1 MAHSGDS
8 LLRASSHARVVDG
21 AEKTR
26 SQAKGG
32 LVFARGVARADASN
46 WRETALCEATKREI
60 EEPMSGFDVHLA
72 DARRSRTLIFFGALG
87 GALALIAGL
96 LIFGAG
102 ERPAPAMDD
111 GPQIAA
117 LDAAPAP
124 SEPGVEAA
132 ETSFDAPAA
141 AEPAAT
147 PSLSGRA
154 LIEAEHAQFAGLWR
168 ADIDPVETTVRSGQT
183 FASVLDD
190 AGASRID
197 AARAIA
203 ALEPYFSAR
212 ELRAGQDL
220 TIFMEQPAAAAFAS
234 AEAIGADMPGT
245 RLAGFSFRPDSERT
259 LTVSRVGDQFR
270 TREAVASLE
279 REIVRT
285 RGEVDS
291 SLYLSAIEGGATDRI
306 VVELANILG
315 FAVDFRAI
323 QPGDGFDIVFE
334 RFVNRRGETVRTGE
348 ILYVVFE
355 GRGDPL
361 EYFRFTA
368 PDGEVGYFT
377 AEGESAQ
384 RLLMLMPINGA
395 RISSSFGMRFHP
407 VLNTNRPH
415 NGTDFAAPRGTPI
428 MAAGAG
434 IVERANRFG
443 SFGNYI
449 RIRHSNGYETAY
461 AHLNGFARGIRAGA
475 RVQQGQ
481 TIGYVGTT
489 GRSTGPHLHYEVHL
503 NGRPTN
509 PMALDLPTGR
519 TLTESELELFEAE
532 RERIIQIR
540 DQALPAIADAGA
552 VAERSTALASAA
564 ASGDA
569 GR

>member
-1 MAHSGDS
+1 
-8 LLRASSHARVVDG
+8 
-21 AEKTR
+21 
-26 SQAKGG
+26 
-32 LVFARGVARADASN
+32 
-46 WRETALCEATKREI
+46 
-60 EEPMSGFDVHLA
+60 MSGFDVHLA
-72 DARRSRTLIFFGALG
+72 DARRSRTLIFFAALG

-102 ERPAPAMDD
+102 ERPAPANDQGLD
-111 GPQIAA
+111 VAELETETPADTRPAETAGPSVQAPPA
-117 LDAAPAP
+117 PPAQAAPR
-124 SEPGVEAA
+124 
-132 ETSFDAPAA
+132 
-141 AEPAAT
+141 
-147 PSLSGRA
+147 LSGRA
-154 LIEAEHAQFAGLWR
+154 LIEAEHAQFAGVWR
-168 ADIDPVETTVRSGQT
+168 ASIEAVETTVRSGQT

-220 TIFMEQPAAAAFAS
+220 TIFMEHPAAAAFAS
-234 AEAIGADMPGT
+234 AEAIQADMPET

-259 LTVSRVGDQFR
+259 LTISRVGDQFR
-270 TREAVASLE
+270 VREAVASLE
-279 REIVRT
+279 REVVRA

-291 SLYLSAIEGGATDRI
+291 SLYLSAIERGATDRI
-306 VVELANILG
+306 VVELAGILG

-323 QPGDGFDIVFE
+323 QPGDGFDMVFE

-348 ILYVVFE
+348 ILYVVFD

-361 EYFRFTA
+361 EYFRFEA
-368 PDGEVGYFT
+368 PDGEIGYYT
-377 AEGESAQ
+377 ADGESAR

-407 VLNTNRPH
+407 ILNTNRPH

-434 IVERANRFG
+434 VVERANRFG

-449 RIRHSNGYETAY
+449 RIRHANGYETAY
-461 AHLNGFARGIRAGA
+461 AHLQGFARGIRAGA

-519 TLTESELELFEAE
+519 TLSEDELALFEAE
-532 RERIIQIR
+532 RERILQIR
-540 DQALPAIADAGA
+540 DQALPALADAEPA
-552 VAERSTALASAA
+552 AERTTALASAA